1 MITFEI
7 KPENEKFLYLQICD
21 YIKQEIRSNHLKFG
35 EKLPSKRN
43 LAKNLGVSVLTVET
57 AYSQLM
63 AEGFIKS
70 IPKSGFFVE
79 NIASLIE
86 YNQNSLQQLHPPFT
100 RSDCKK

>member
-7 KPENEKFLYLQICD
+7 KPESEKFLYLQICD
-21 YIKQEIRSNHLKFG
+21 YIKQEIRLNHLKCG

-57 AYSQLM
+57 AYAQLM

-70 IPKSGFFVE
+70 IPKSGFFCRKYC
-79 NIASLIE
+79 ISHRI
-86 YNQNSLQQLHPPFT
+86 
-100 RSDCKK
+100 